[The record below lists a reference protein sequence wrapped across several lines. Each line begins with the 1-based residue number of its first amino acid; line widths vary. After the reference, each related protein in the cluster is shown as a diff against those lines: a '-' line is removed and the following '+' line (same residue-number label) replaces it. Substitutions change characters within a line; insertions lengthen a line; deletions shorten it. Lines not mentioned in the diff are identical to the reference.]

1 MGLKQSK
8 IKSRDSFVE
17 VLELQQKSKVDIKR
31 NESNQPSSVKSG
43 FSQPN
48 ELTFYM
54 ILTSNAF
61 Q

>member
-43 FSQPN
+43 FS
-48 ELTFYM
+48 
-54 ILTSNAF
+54 
-61 Q
+61 